1 MYNLDFNTSA
11 EQNDAAEFEGKFSVG
26 GDAAG
31 SDGSNVTVIN
41 DGTIST
47 TGQESHGIIAQ
58 SVGGG
63 GGGMSIA
70 GNVQLGFSDQD
81 NSSTRFAIGGSGANA
96 GKGGNVTVTNE
107 STGVITFLVISPMES
122 LRRALAVVAELA
134 DSVSPVQPIWPKFS
148 RAMNTSPQWMSH
160 SVDLVVPVEIQAM

>member
-11 EQNDAAEFEGKFSVG
+11 EQNDAEFEGKSRYDG
-26 GDAAG
+26 AAG

-63 GGGMSIA
+63 GNGGMSIA
-70 GNVQLGFSDQD
+70 GNVQLGFSDHD
-81 NSSTRFAIGGSGANA
+81 NSSTRFAIGGGANA
-96 GKGGNVTVTNE
+96 GKGGNVTVTNKLQ
-107 STGVITFLVISPMES
+107 V
-122 LRRALAVVAELA
+122 
-134 DSVSPVQPIWPKFS
+134 
-148 RAMNTSPQWMSH
+148 
-160 SVDLVVPVEIQAM
+160 